1 VKSRFERAGIP
12 KQGFDNYIVLLVTVK
27 CCKTNSTFSLRMI
40 NISILL
46 KRPLLKTQKQ
56 LQTRWISRFRRIVE
70 YLADPAQ
77 HSIKKDVD
85 FIIERASSFDYIPKR
100 GEKPLILT
108 KTETKLFYK
117 LLKSTPGLPKEVSKR
132 QGEEVIGATT
142 IRNYLKSK
150 KYFIGL
156 FGSRRMG

>member
-1 VKSRFERAGIP
+1 
-12 KQGFDNYIVLLVTVK
+12 
-27 CCKTNSTFSLRMI
+27 MI

-56 LQTRWISRFRRIVE
+56 CRLRWISCFRVVE

-108 KTETKLFYK
+108 KTETKLFFINFSKVHQDYH
-117 LLKSTPGLPKEVSKR
+117 KEVSKR
-132 QGEEVIGATT
+132 QGEEVIEL
-142 IRNYLKSK
+142 RQ
-150 KYFIGL
+150 
-156 FGSRRMG
+156 